1 VDTAALN
8 AFGIFFAALGATLI
22 YVFAIRRQSAPGVFA
37 QDVHIERDA
46 LHEIV
51 DIHSEGVALEAP
63 PDPEAPA
70 RREAI
75 GFLGFLALL
84 DGFFLQFIA
93 ALETMRVGDVIR

>member
-1 VDTAALN
+1 VDAAALN

-22 YVFAIRRQSAPGVFA
+22 YVFAIRRRDDPGFIA
-37 QDVHIERDA
+37 EDVHIERDA
-46 LHEIV
+46 LHETV
-51 DIHSEGVALEAP
+51 DIHSERLALDNE

-70 RREAI
+70 RRDAI

-93 ALETMRVGDVIR
+93 ALETARAGALLS